1 MANLGID
8 LPISAGDAAVAK
20 ATQHSSD
27 NGVRLRHA
35 TSQAEGVPQVT
46 APSWKNVIG
55 DILSKDTPGAREL
68 KYSAD
73 RVNSAIKK
81 QGG

>member
-1 MANLGID
+1 MADLGID

-20 ATQHSSD
+20 VTQHSSD

-35 TSQAEGVPQVT
+35 TSQAESTPQVT
-46 APSWKNVIG
+46 APSMKDVIG
-55 DILSKDTPGAREL
+55 DILSKFTPGAAEL
-68 KYSAD
+68 RYGAARTD
-73 RVNSAIKK
+73 SAIKK